1 MEEGAY
7 RFLAACR
14 MILFG
19 ALHPTIC
26 RRPQCLVRAH
36 PTPQFAA
43 VPLVL
48 PDAFHASDLLPPKMR
63 IHFGEILNQAS
74 ICTDNPTRNLA
85 SDGADSAVRKI
96 ALKSPNITPDQA
108 LLKDLQFF
116 GDSAG
121 SLMSRT
127 YT

>member
-1 MEEGAY
+1 
-7 RFLAACR
+7 
-14 MILFG
+14 
-19 ALHPTIC
+19 
-26 RRPQCLVRAH
+26 
-36 PTPQFAA
+36 
-43 VPLVL
+43 
-48 PDAFHASDLLPPKMR
+48 MR

-74 ICTDNPTRNLA
+74 ISTDNPTRNLA